1 MKVLISIVHNH
12 TKDGGVPIILQ
23 MQQEARL
30 LLLLRGQLLCRLQY
44 NCMYKLQH
52 TTRTCIIQFAAE
64 LILIRSCGTTY
75 YPFCKEVQHASFSL
89 RYIQAREILSTR
101 VLWASLMS
109 RNLKPAVAPHKFIPQ
124 QILSRSAAADH
135 QKLLHT
141 WQNRIITN

>member
-1 MKVLISIVHNH
+1 MEESPLFYKCSRRRACYYYYCVASCFVDYSTIVC
-12 TKDGGVPIILQ
+12 I
-23 MQQEARL
+23 
-30 LLLLRGQLLCRLQY
+30 
-44 NCMYKLQH
+44 NCSN

-109 RNLKPAVAPHKFIPQ
+109 RNLKPAVAPQ
-124 QILSRSAAADH
+124 QIHSSTNFVKISSSCWSSEAATYMT
-135 QKLLHT
+135 KSYY
-141 WQNRIITN
+141 N